1 MSLITASG
9 AFALVAMLL
18 DVGVATVVVDH
29 AVQVD
34 VAHSG
39 PLLGSGQV
47 PDAGDRMPGAIEARQ
62 AGDVDVK

>member
-1 MSLITASG
+1 
-9 AFALVAMLL
+9 MLL